1 MQSWNGVAALAIIV
15 ASSLP
20 AQAAPPQVSGK
31 YAAFS
36 VALCSA
42 RIRATATGVRSTEG
56 GVLNVSNG
64 YMTFTPSS
72 ATAGNAVLALT
83 QVRGPN
89 TTVNAPNSGWQQ
101 KPFSG
106 NGSYTLGNSTMV
118 LAGDTWIASYANIVG
133 GIAKTI
139 NLSRRETDLNPDC
152 VDGITLTRTH

>member
-1 MQSWNGVAALAIIV
+1 MSSWNGVAALAIIV

-20 AQAAPPQVSGK
+20 AEAAPPRVSGK

-36 VALCSA
+36 VSLCSA
-42 RIRATATGVRSTEG
+42 RIRATASSVRSTEN
-56 GVLNVSNG
+56 GVLNVGNG

-72 ATAGNAVLALT
+72 ATTGNAAIALT

-101 KPFSG
+101 KPGSESG
-106 NGSYTLGNSTMV
+106 PYTLGNSTLV
-118 LAGDTWIASYANIVG
+118 LAGDTWIASYADVVG

-152 VDGITLTRTH
+152 VDAITLTRTH